1 MGDLVR
7 RRRDLVPSAPGAFT
21 AASRLLAPTIR
32 DAPRAEA
39 WHHEAWAHRR
49 TTGEVRF
56 AELWLAN
63 SMAQGKLIAAYRP
76 DPKADPVPIEDGP
89 AADLMAALGAG
100 PGGVAAL
107 NSAFATQLLTPGVAY
122 LIGEPGI
129 EAADS
134 WSVVSAQQIR
144 LSARRDQ
151 ESNLPLY
158 ELKEGEDAYDWRVLP
173 AGSLPVKVWRPDPEL
188 NYRSSSP
195 VQGALPILRE
205 LSLLTQH
212 VEAQATSRLAGAG
225 ILAMDAALEFEGGWE
240 TWIAEL
246 LSTIVKPIHDRSVPA
261 AVAPFPVK
269 FPLKPGEKIG
279 DKIAH
284 LMFATPFDEQSLK
297 LRAEAI
303 GRLATAM
310 DMPTR
315 MLLGESE
322 NHWGDWHTSD
332 QGIKL
337 HVEPDL
343 QLVCEGVTRGYL
355 TPGLKA
361 VGEGQFLD
369 DPGMGRVIQLRDA
382 PPPLYEGHEVFAWY
396 DTSALSQK
404 PDVSDHA
411 LTAYDRFEAT
421 GDTLR
426 REGGLDDVAPDGSE
440 LSRQVWLAMLKTDMA
455 PLALLKLGMA
465 TEEELKIVVSSAPA
479 VPPPGAPVDDEGPGQ
494 EVEDEEPAVDGPPDR
509 DSEPN
514 RPTTPPGPPQQRE
527 AAGAELALV
536 AACDGLVHRALER
549 SGNRLRQAMR
559 KSTGRPPDCAAVVA
573 HTVCNASAVVPLDQL
588 LDGAWDRVPEVAA
601 MLGLDAS
608 TLQAELDGY
617 VRQLVRT
624 KHAHS
629 WQLLAGFLSGRAED
643 VAA

>member
-7 RRRDLVPSAPGAFT
+7 RRRELVSSSPPAFT

-32 DAPRAEA
+32 DAPRAES
-39 WHHEAWAHRR
+39 WHAEAWAHRR

-89 AADLMAALGAG
+89 AAELMAALGSG
-100 PGGVAAL
+100 PGGVAAI

-129 EAADS
+129 DAADS
-134 WSVVSAQQIR
+134 WQVVSAQQIR
-144 LSARRDQ
+144 LSARRDPV
-151 ESNLPLY
+151 SNLPLY
-158 ELKEGEDAYDWRVLP
+158 ELKEGEDAYDWRILNP
-173 AGSLPVKVWRPDPEL
+173 GTLPVKVWRPDPEL
-188 NYRSSSP
+188 SYRSSSP

-225 ILAMDAALEFEGGWE
+225 VLAMAADLEFEGGWE

-269 FPLKPGEKIG
+269 FPLKPGEKIS

-361 VGEGQFLD
+361 VEETRAGALE

-404 PDVSDHA
+404 PDVSEHA

-426 REGGLDDVAPDGSE
+426 REGGLDDKAPDGSE
-440 LSRQVWLAMLKTDMA
+440 LERQVWLAMLKTDVA

-465 TEEELKIVVSSAPA
+465 TEEELKIVVSSPAAPA
-479 VPPPGAPVDDEGPGQ
+479 VPGAEGPVG
-494 EVEDEEPAVDGPPDR
+494 EGDPEEPEPTVDGPPDR
-509 DSEPN
+509 DSEPD
-514 RPTTPPGPPQQRE
+514 RPTTPPGPPQQE
-527 AAGAELALV
+527 AAGVELALV

-549 SGNRLRQAMR
+549 SGNRLRQALR
-559 KSTGRPPDCAAVVA
+559 RSTGRAPDCAAAVA
-573 HTVCNASAVVPLDQL
+573 HTTCNASAVVPLDQL

-601 MLGLDAS
+601 MLGLDPAR
-608 TLQAELDGY
+608 LQDELDGY

-624 KHAHS
+624 RHVHS
-629 WQLLAGFLSGRAED
+629 WELLAGYLSGRLAR
-643 VAA
+643 AAA